1 MTGPEIAAL
10 RKALGLSQIELAAKL
25 GMHPASICRWESG
38 KQRPT
43 RRVLKQLQRL
53 ERRTK

>member
-1 MTGPEIAAL
+1 MTGPEIKTL
-10 RKALGLSQIELAAKL
+10 RLSLGLSQIALAEKL

-38 KQRPT
+38 KQHPT
-43 RRVLKQLQRL
+43 RRVIKQLQRL

>member
-1 MTGPEIAAL
+1 MTATEIKSL
-10 RKALGLSQIELAAKL
+10 RQALGLSQIELAARL

-38 KQRPT
+38 KQHPT
-43 RRVLKQLQRL
+43 RRVIKQLQRL